1 VRDCD
6 GGSAHFHTLHHVWLS
21 DAHVANPQISK
32 TFGGR
37 HPFLCHG
44 IRVAH
49 LDREMEAVLAP
60 GVASAG
66 TCMVKTAMR
75 SSLMLLIVTFTL
87 GPLAVSGHQATVTAA
102 QIATDVRKHL
112 LSLPYY
118 GVFDLLTL
126 NVDNNDDVTLAGYV
140 LSDTLKKDAER
151 EVREVKGI
159 KDVQNKIA
167 VASAFPLDDEIRHGV
182 YHAIYGDPSL
192 SRYGTPGSELRS
204 MRPGFRDWGAGF
216 GGWGPGLGGRGAG
229 FGGRAVGGPH
239 LMAAPFFGYDPI
251 GNYAIHI
258 LVNNR
263 TVTLAGVVD
272 NEGDKTLA
280 GLKARGVAN
289 VNQVN
294 NELEVAAKP

>member
-1 VRDCD
+1 MKFAVRH
-6 GGSAHFHTLHHVWLS
+6 SLLLLVVTL
-21 DAHVANPQISK
+21 
-32 TFGGR
+32 
-37 HPFLCHG
+37 
-44 IRVAH
+44 
-49 LDREMEAVLAP
+49 
-60 GVASAG
+60 
-66 TCMVKTAMR
+66 
-75 SSLMLLIVTFTL
+75 TL
-87 GPLAVSGHQATVTAA
+87 GPLAVSAQQATVAPT
-102 QIATDVRKHL
+102 QVATDVRKHL

-118 GVFDLLTL
+118 GVFDLLTF

-140 LSDTLKKDAER
+140 LTDTLKKDAER

-159 KDVQNKIA
+159 KDVQNKI
-167 VASAFPLDDEIRHGV
+167 VIASAFPLDDEIRHGV
-182 YHAIYGDPSL
+182 YHAIYGDSSL

-216 GGWGPGLGGRGAG
+216 GGWGSGLGGRGAG
-229 FGGRAVGGPH
+229 FGGRGGGFGRAFGGPH
-239 LMAAPFFGYDPI
+239 LMGAPFYGYDPV

-263 TVTLAGVVD
+263 TVTLAGAVD
-272 NEGDKTLA
+272 NEGDKNLA

>member
-1 VRDCD
+1 MKFAVRH
-6 GGSAHFHTLHHVWLS
+6 SLLLLVVTL
-21 DAHVANPQISK
+21 
-32 TFGGR
+32 
-37 HPFLCHG
+37 
-44 IRVAH
+44 
-49 LDREMEAVLAP
+49 
-60 GVASAG
+60 
-66 TCMVKTAMR
+66 
-75 SSLMLLIVTFTL
+75 TL
-87 GPLAVSGHQATVTAA
+87 GPLAVSAQQATVAPT
-102 QIATDVRKHL
+102 QVATDVRKHL

-118 GVFDLLTL
+118 GVFDLLTF

-140 LSDTLKKDAER
+140 LTDTLKKDAER

-159 KDVQNKIA
+159 KDVQNKI
-167 VASAFPLDDEIRHGV
+167 VIASAFPLDDEIRHGV
-182 YHAIYGDPSL
+182 YHAIYGDSSL

-216 GGWGPGLGGRGAG
+216 GGWGSGLGGRGAG
-229 FGGRAVGGPH
+229 FGGRGGGFGRAFGGPH
-239 LMAAPFFGYDPI
+239 LMGAPFYGYDPV

-280 GLKARGVAN
+280 GLKARGVTN

-294 NELEVAAKP
+294 NELEVATKP

>member
-1 VRDCD
+1 
-6 GGSAHFHTLHHVWLS
+6 
-21 DAHVANPQISK
+21 
-32 TFGGR
+32 
-37 HPFLCHG
+37 
-44 IRVAH
+44 
-49 LDREMEAVLAP
+49 
-60 GVASAG
+60 
-66 TCMVKTAMR
+66 MVKTAMR
-75 SSLMLLIVTFTL
+75 SSLMLLVVTFTL
-87 GPLAVSGHQATVTAA
+87 GPFAASAQQATVTPA
-102 QIATDVRKHL
+102 QIAADVRKHL

-140 LSDTLKKDAER
+140 LSDALKKDAER

-167 VASAFPLDDEIRHGV
+167 VAPVFPLDDEIRHGV

-216 GGWGPGLGGRGAG
+216 GGWGPG
-229 FGGRAVGGPH
+229 FGGRAFGGPH
-239 LMAAPFFGYDPI
+239 LMGAPFFGYDPV
-251 GNYAIHI
+251 GNYAVHI

-280 GLKARGVAN
+280 GLKARGVMN

-294 NELEVAAKP
+294 NELEVATKS

>member
-1 VRDCD
+1 MKNAMC
-6 GGSAHFHTLHHVWLS
+6 SSTL
-21 DAHVANPQISK
+21 
-32 TFGGR
+32 
-37 HPFLCHG
+37 
-44 IRVAH
+44 
-49 LDREMEAVLAP
+49 
-60 GVASAG
+60 
-66 TCMVKTAMR
+66 
-75 SSLMLLIVTFTL
+75 LLVTFAL
-87 GPLAVSGHQATVTAA
+87 GPLVGSARQAPVAPTE
-102 QIATDVRKHL
+102 IAKDVRKHL

-126 NVDNNDDVTLAGYV
+126 NVDNNDDVILAGSV

-151 EVREVKGI
+151 EALEVKGI

-216 GGWGPGLGGRGAG
+216 GGWGPGLGRRGAG
-229 FGGRAVGGPH
+229 FGGRAFGGPQ
-239 LMAAPFFGYDPI
+239 LMGAPFYGYDPV

>member
-1 VRDCD
+1 
-6 GGSAHFHTLHHVWLS
+6 
-21 DAHVANPQISK
+21 
-32 TFGGR
+32 
-37 HPFLCHG
+37 
-44 IRVAH
+44 
-49 LDREMEAVLAP
+49 MEAALAP
-60 GVASAG
+60 VDALAEI
-66 TCMVKTAMR
+66 CMVKAAVR
-75 SSLMLLIVTFTL
+75 NSVMLLFVLFTL
-87 GPLAVSGHQATVTAA
+87 GPLVVGAQHVTAA
-102 QIATDVRKHL
+102 PAEIAKDIRKHL

-118 GVFDLLTL
+118 GVFDLLTF

-140 LSDTLKKDAER
+140 LIDTLKKDAER

-159 KDVQNKIA
+159 KDVQNKI
-167 VASAFPLDDEIRHGV
+167 VIASALPLDDEIRHGV
-182 YHAIYGDPSL
+182 YHAIYGDSSL

-216 GGWGPGLGGRGAG
+216 GGWGPGPGQRGAG
-229 FGGRAVGGPH
+229 FGGRAFGGPH
-239 LMAAPFFGYDPI
+239 LMGAPFYGYDPV

-280 GLKARGVAN
+280 ALKARGVPN

-294 NELEVAAKP
+294 NELEVATKP

>member
-1 VRDCD
+1 MMKPAVRR
-6 GGSAHFHTLHHVWLS
+6 
-21 DAHVANPQISK
+21 P
-32 TFGGR
+32 
-37 HPFLCHG
+37 
-44 IRVAH
+44 
-49 LDREMEAVLAP
+49 
-60 GVASAG
+60 
-66 TCMVKTAMR
+66 
-75 SSLMLLIVTFTL
+75 LLLLVVTFTF
-87 GPLAVSGHQATVTAA
+87 GPLVGSAQQATVAPT

-118 GVFDLLTL
+118 GVFDLLTFS
-126 NVDNNDDVTLAGYV
+126 VDNNDDVTLAGYV
-140 LSDTLKKDAER
+140 LTDSLKKDAER

-159 KDVQNKIA
+159 KEVQNKIA
-167 VASAFPLDDEIRHGV
+167 IAPGLPLDDEIRHGV
-182 YHAIYGDPSL
+182 YHAIYGDSSL

-216 GGWGPGLGGRGAG
+216 GGWGPG
-229 FGGRAVGGPH
+229 FGGRAFGGPH
-239 LMAAPFFGYDPI
+239 LMGAPFFGYDPA

-280 GLKARGVAN
+280 GLKARGVMN

-294 NELEVAAKP
+294 NELEVATKS